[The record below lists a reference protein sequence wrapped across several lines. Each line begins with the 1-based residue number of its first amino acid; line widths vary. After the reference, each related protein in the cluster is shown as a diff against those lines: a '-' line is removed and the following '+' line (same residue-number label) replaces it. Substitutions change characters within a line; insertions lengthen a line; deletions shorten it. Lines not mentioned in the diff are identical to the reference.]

1 MPGVANRT
9 KPNQQPIE
17 PNRLIGV
24 RLVRQSNI
32 IELEIFVSSIK
43 FDYRTQSNSIDAIGS
58 ILFGRKT
65 KWYTKLISINFL
77 VELEGIHSLTEF

>member
-1 MPGVANRT
+1 M
-9 KPNQQPIE
+9 
-17 PNRLIGV
+17 
-24 RLVRQSNI
+24 
-32 IELEIFVSSIK
+32 SSIK

-65 KWYTKLISINFL
+65 KLMVYNIDKHYLL